1 MCSFV
6 LNMETLI
13 FDAMILR
20 FMIPHVLLSTNSGYI
35 ESGQCPYLILVRW
48 AVQCSAVCH
57 QGSTKPDIYIDVGHG
72 TLFYSIF
79 SIYFF
84 VFVDIS
90 TQNRTNESY

>member
-1 MCSFV
+1 MYYYLPIEDKHIIVRSV
-6 LNMETLI
+6 SILNSREM
-13 FDAMILR
+13 
-20 FMIPHVLLSTNSGYI
+20 G
-35 ESGQCPYLILVRW
+35 G
-48 AVQCSAVCH
+48 AVCH